1 VFIPIDDKASLLISL
16 AQFVR
21 KFDVA
26 VPHHVIFIS
35 FKVSKRF
42 KNVLVC
48 A

>member
-1 VFIPIDDKASLLISL
+1 MLIPIDDKAFLMIFL
-16 AQFVR
+16 ARVAM
-21 KFDVA
+21 FDVA

-35 FKVSKRF
+35 FKVSKRS